1 MAAVPPAAAMAVTAA
16 MAVAVALSMAMAIA
30 VVAAT
35 SPAFMSPAAMAEEAA
50 EMPSQESCIGCEGGA
65 MIHGAA
71 GACNRPVCQRRC
83 GANDYGRRGDCRQPV
98 ISQMYRHK
106 KTPGTE
112 MVGHTKFGRLFFTH
126 ERNRP
131 ENRGVVRRFLCLSC
145 LRLLVPHG

>member
-1 MAAVPPAAAMAVTAA
+1 MAVTAA

-83 GANDYGRRGDCRQPV
+83 GANNYGRCGDCRQPV
-98 ISQMYRHK
+98 MSQMYCHEK
-106 KTPGTE
+106 LPVLEWWNTQSSAGC
-112 MVGHTKFGRLFFTH
+112 FFTH

-131 ENRGVVRRFLCLSC
+131 ENRGVARRFLCLSC